1 MKTLDF
7 EWKILEWFD
16 RFESDF
22 LNRCNQYISLILGSI
37 GLIVILMIVYWTL
50 NKEKGLIIAYNLFL
64 AMLVNNLLKG
74 LIMRK
79 RPFENAGYEHLRKL
93 DVAKD
98 GATGSSFPSGHA
110 MNSASLYTGLCCNFK
125 SKRYL
130 WIQIVSIIAMI
141 LVAIIRVYLGVH
153 FPTDV
158 VCGLTFGVVIALI
171 FTFIQAELGSK
182 KYFLY
187 IFTIFAF
194 MPCLFFKAYERD
206 FYKSYG
212 LLIGFVLA
220 TILEERFVKF
230 DTNVKPIQ
238 KVIRVVIGMLVIGCE
253 YLIYEIVPTAI
264 HNNYYFA
271 MGMHFVISFSGFF
284 LVPLIF
290 KMLEGRKKI
299 IVNNIFNF

>member
-16 RFESDF
+16 SFKSDF
-22 LNRCNQYISLILGSI
+22 LNIFNQYISLILGSI
-37 GLIVILMIVYWTL
+37 GLIVILMIVYWVL
-50 NKEKGLIIAYNLFL
+50 NKEKGLMIAYNLFL
-64 AMLVNNLLKG
+64 AMLLNNLLKG

-110 MNSASLYTGLCCNFK
+110 MNSASLYTSLCCNFK

-130 WIQIVSIIAMI
+130 WIQIISIIAMI
-141 LVAIIRVYLGVH
+141 LVAITRIYLGVH

-158 VCGLTFGVVIALI
+158 VCGLTFGIVIALI

-182 KYFLY
+182 KYLLY
-187 IFTIFAF
+187 LFTVLAF
-194 MPCLFFKAYERD
+194 VPCLFFDIYERD

-212 LLIGFVLA
+212 LLIGFVMA
-220 TILEERFVKF
+220 TILEERYVKF
-230 DTNVKPIQ
+230 DTNVRSIQ
-238 KVIRVVIGMLVIGCE
+238 KVIRVIIGMLIIGCE

-264 HNNYYFA
+264 HNNNYFA
-271 MGMHFVISFSGFF
+271 MGMHFIISFSGFF
-284 LVPLIF
+284 LIHLIY
-290 KMLEGRKKI
+290 KKKEKSKKI
-299 IVNNIFNF
+299 IINNIFNF

>member
-1 MKTLDF
+1 
-7 EWKILEWFD
+7 
-16 RFESDF
+16 
-22 LNRCNQYISLILGSI
+22 
-37 GLIVILMIVYWTL
+37 
-50 NKEKGLIIAYNLFL
+50 
-64 AMLVNNLLKG
+64 
-74 LIMRK
+74 
-79 RPFENAGYEHLRKL
+79 
-93 DVAKD
+93 
-98 GATGSSFPSGHA
+98 

-141 LVAIIRVYLGVH
+141 LVAITRVYLGVH

-290 KMLEGRKKI
+290 KMLEGREK
-299 IVNNIFNF
+299 NYCQ

>member
-110 MNSASLYTGLCCNFK
+110 MNSASLYTSLCCNRKYHCDDFSSNNK
-125 SKRYL
+125 SIFRCSFPNRCCV
-130 WIQIVSIIAMI
+130 WINFWGCDCFNI
-141 LVAIIRVYLGVH
+141 
-153 FPTDV
+153 
-158 VCGLTFGVVIALI
+158 
-171 FTFIQAELGSK
+171 
-182 KYFLY
+182 YFY
-187 IFTIFAF
+187 
-194 MPCLFFKAYERD
+194 
-206 FYKSYG
+206 S
-212 LLIGFVLA
+212 
-220 TILEERFVKF
+220 
-230 DTNVKPIQ
+230 
-238 KVIRVVIGMLVIGCE
+238 
-253 YLIYEIVPTAI
+253 
-264 HNNYYFA
+264 
-271 MGMHFVISFSGFF
+271 S
-284 LVPLIF
+284 
-290 KMLEGRKKI
+290 
-299 IVNNIFNF
+299 